1 MGSELADMIRWG
13 GPPVYAAFSV
23 WQFATMR
30 NGLPMHRRRKALSLL
45 AIGIALAALNLAG
58 SYLGWSMSMALWLL
72 TLQMIP
78 SFILFGWEPK
88 NDFDTKS

>member
-1 MGSELADMIRWG
+1 M
-13 GPPVYAAFSV
+13 YAAFSV
-23 WQFATMR
+23 WQFAMMR
-30 NGLPMHRRRKALSLL
+30 NGLPLPRRRKALSLL
-45 AIGIALAALNLAG
+45 AIGIALAAVNLAG

-88 NDFDTKS
+88 NDSETES